1 MSNENDV
8 NKLILD
14 NRHLVDD
21 GCDHTTRILD
31 DLNQAARARSRQ
43 PYQSKPKLIPVAKP
57 ATAAEPSINIG
68 KRFNYG
74 RNIVRGMYELTR
86 LGRTAEYIAMLLRMP
101 LGDVQRVLLRKTPI
115 QKIVYKQVMA
125 APKPIEKAVIKRLS
139 AESKE

>member
-14 NRHLVDD
+14 NRHHVDD
-21 GCDHTTRILD
+21 GCDHTDRILD

-43 PYQSKPKLIPVAKP
+43 PYQPKPKLIPVAKP
-57 ATAAEPSINIG
+57 ATIAKPSINIG

-74 RNIVRGMYELTR
+74 QNIVRGMYELTR
-86 LGRTAEYIAMLLRMP
+86 LGRTAEYIAIFLRMP
-101 LGDVQRVLLRKTPI
+101 LDDVQRVLLRKTRT
-115 QKIVYKQVMA
+115 QQTVYKQVTA